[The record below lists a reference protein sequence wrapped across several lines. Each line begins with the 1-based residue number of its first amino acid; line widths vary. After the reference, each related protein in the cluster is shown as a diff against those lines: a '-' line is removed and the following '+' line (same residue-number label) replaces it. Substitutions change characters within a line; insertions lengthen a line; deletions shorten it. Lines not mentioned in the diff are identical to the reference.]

1 MKSLS
6 RVRLLAIPWTAA
18 YWAPLSMG
26 FSRQEYWSGVPLPS
40 PIGVHVSLS
49 ILVSLMYMPSSGIAG
64 SSGISIFCFLRNRHT
79 VLHKLS
85 PFHLKE
91 ALYGF
96 SLVYPNCQLYY
107 SFVLGPLLSKIRF
120 SWTQACDT
128 SPVVLL
134 PEPATE

>member
-1 MKSLS
+1 MYFIVYIIHVFYSVYVPWLS
-6 RVRLLAIPWTAA
+6 YPFICQWTSRLLPCPNYCKICCNEHWGPRV
-18 YWAPLSMG
+18 S
-26 FSRQEYWSGVPLPS
+26 FNSGS
-40 PIGVHVSLS
+40 GIGA
-49 ILVSLMYMPSSGIAG
+49 SSGF
-64 SSGISIFCFLRNRHT
+64 SIFCFLRNRHT
-79 VLHKLS
+79 VLRKLS

-107 SFVLGPLLSKIRF
+107 CFVLGPLLSKIRF

>member
-1 MKSLS
+1 MYHTFFIHSSVNGHLGCFHVLTIVKY
-6 RVRLLAIPWTAA
+6 AA
-18 YWAPLSMG
+18 MN
-26 FSRQEYWSGVPLPS
+26 
-40 PIGVHVSLS
+40 IGVHVSLS
-49 ILVSLMYMPSSGIAG
+49 VLVSSVYMPSSGIAG